1 MAWEQYAAHNKHV
14 QDSEISTYT
23 EKWLFKNYFTIPKK
37 KLTTVNMKEKMNFY
51 DEFLLQV
58 LEVTDLKF
66 VFFGIKFI
74 DFLNCMFLSEITA
87 PKSW

>member
-1 MAWEQYAAHNKHV
+1 
-14 QDSEISTYT
+14 
-23 EKWLFKNYFTIPKK
+23 
-37 KLTTVNMKEKMNFY
+37 MKEKMNFY

-74 DFLNCMFLSEITA
+74 DFLNYMFLSEITA